1 MSSPSARPRLTQ
13 DPQRDVIQGAACE
26 NPSDSSPFPQCPPD
40 DVWSRTN
47 CVWRGRRAVVAPA
60 NRICGRI
67 AELTIERPG
76 RGSGA
81 FVEAVDPAS
90 EIWLRGQDLNLRPS
104 GYEPDELPGCST
116 PRHKAQAK
124 TAVFASEGRRLCRSS
139 PSRGSS
145 ALRRPGN
152 GLLSQALRPS
162 TIGAG
167 AFDGRVR
174 DGIGSDH
181 SAKATRPAKGE
192 EKQLVAAQGARLSC

>member
-60 NRICGRI
+60 NRICGGI

-76 RGSGA
+76 PASGA
-81 FVEAVDPAS
+81 FVQPLVLS
-90 EIWLRGQDLNLRPS
+90 RGILLRGQDLNLRPS

-116 PRHKAQAK
+116 PRQNGDFRTRGAHA
-124 TAVFASEGRRLCRSS
+124 RS
-139 PSRGSS
+139 
-145 ALRRPGN
+145 
-152 GLLSQALRPS
+152 RPS
-162 TIGAG
+162 ERPLSRDENHGA
-167 AFDGRVR
+167 
-174 DGIGSDH
+174 SDPVKRTKII
-181 SAKATRPAKGE
+181 APATP
-192 EKQLVAAQGARLSC
+192 